1 MTELRLR
8 QEPNATPKCP
18 HCNRDLNEVSFNEL
32 RGGFFGKRYIYFCPS
47 CRNTLGVSHRKG
59 FWMG

>member
-8 QEPNATPKCP
+8 QEASATPKCP
-18 HCNRDLNEVSFNEL
+18 HCNRGLNEVSFSEL

-47 CRNTLGVSHRKG
+47 CRSVLGVSHRKG